1 MQNVEVYQRLI
12 EHLREF
18 VDLQDS
24 DIEIITSKFEII
36 SIKKKDYL
44 LKAGQISS
52 HMRFIVKGSLYVYT
66 LDGKGKECIN
76 QLGFEDWW
84 INDLYS
90 YLRETP
96 SEMYIQANEESVILR
111 ISKTDLNSL
120 FKLVPAVSEF
130 WRLKIQNAYVMF
142 QDRIFGNSNLDA
154 YTKYKNYVS
163 KYPNI
168 EQTFPQYMIASY
180 LGITVEYLS
189 YLRKK
194 HLSDL
199 S

>member
-1 MQNVEVYQRLI
+1 MDTNETYQKLI
-12 EHLREF
+12 DHFREY
-18 VDLQDS
+18 VDLAEI
-24 DIEIITSKFEII
+24 DIDRITSKFEII
-36 SIKKKDYL
+36 YIKKKDYL
-44 LKAGQISS
+44 LRAGQISN

-66 LDGKGKECIN
+66 LDEKGKECVN

-90 YLRETP
+90 YLRQKP
-96 SEMYIQANEESVILR
+96 SEMYIQANEESIIIR
-111 ISKTDLNSL
+111 ISKKDLDIL
-120 FKLVPAVSEF
+120 FKEVPAVSEF
-130 WRLKIQNAYVMF
+130 WRLKIQNAYVLL
-142 QDRIFGNSNLDA
+142 QERIFGNTHIDA
-154 YTKYKNYVS
+154 FTKYKAYVT

-168 EQTFPQYMIASY
+168 EQRFPQYMIASY

-199 S
+199 F